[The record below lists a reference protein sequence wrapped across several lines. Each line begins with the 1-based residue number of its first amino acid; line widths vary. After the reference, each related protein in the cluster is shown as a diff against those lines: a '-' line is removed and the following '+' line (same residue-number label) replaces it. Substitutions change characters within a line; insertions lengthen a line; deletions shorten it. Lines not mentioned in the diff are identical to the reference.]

1 MTFWDQTGFDKKIKI
16 ALLVAFIVVSLA
28 LLKEITHVMHGLPM

>member
-1 MTFWDQTGFDKKIKI
+1 MTFWDQTGFDKIKI